1 MSRCAA
7 RLNDTSS
14 PSSRMRP
21 EVGNSSPA
29 IIRSVVVLP
38 QPEGP
43 SRQKNSPSSTMKLEF
58 CTATNSPNA
67 LCRFSISMHAIASS
81 LRKFGDDDEQHGP
94 KEDRGEGIAVQ
105 AQPER
110 LAQHDDARANDRRWG
125 VLPRSAAKQSPT
137 RRRARDGGHRRTAPK
152 VMPRNRCLR
161 NSTVNSAI

>member
-43 SRQKNSPSSTMKLEF
+43 SRQKNSPSSTMKLEL

-67 LCRFSISMHAIASS
+67 LCRFSISICAIASS

-105 AQPER
+105 DQPER
-110 LAQHDDARANDRRWG
+110 LAQHDGGRANIRRSG
-125 VLPRSAAKQSPT
+125 LLPPHAVQESPPT
-137 RRRARDGGHRRTAPK
+137 RT
-152 VMPRNRCLR
+152 
-161 NSTVNSAI
+161 